1 MFRNKWFVGRF
12 ILVLMAALVVCGG
25 CALQRD
31 VSVLDRRITAL
42 HRQVIGQQERLEALE
57 GRIVTQIDRQAK
69 TGDTLRN
76 KQADL
81 GSLLN
86 QIRDEL
92 KALRGRLEESE
103 YRAAKHAETW
113 EQVQSELKN
122 RLQHFGEDLSSSQDR
137 LVRLEEYLGMEPSE
151 KLDAKSQPDAG
162 SPDDGRGTETAD
174 GLYVQAKEQFDKGK
188 YETAQTLFQRFLEAH
203 PRSKKA
209 DNAQFWIGEIYY
221 REKWYEKAILE
232 YQKVIETYP
241 KGNKVRS
248 ALLKQGLAFLNLGD
262 KDNARLILKE
272 LVRKH
277 PDSSEAKI
285 AAERLDRF

>member
-1 MFRNKWFVGRF
+1 MFCNKWFAGR
-12 ILVLMAALVVCGG
+12 IITVLLAPLVMCGG

-31 VSVLDRRITAL
+31 VSVLDRRITAI
-42 HRQVIGQQERLEALE
+42 HRQVTEQQGRLDALEA
-57 GRIVTQIDRQAK
+57 RIATQIDRQAQ

-92 KALRGRLEESE
+92 KAFRGRLEESE
-103 YRAAKHAETW
+103 YRAAKHADNW
-113 EQVQSELKN
+113 ERLQSELKN
-122 RLQHFGEDLSSSQDR
+122 QLQHFGDDLSSSQDR

-151 KLDAKSQPDAG
+151 KLDAKSRPEAG
-162 SPDDGRGTETAD
+162 SPDDGRGAETAD
-174 GLYVQAKEQFDKGK
+174 DLYVQAKEAFDKGK
-188 YETAQTLFQRFLEAH
+188 YETAQKLFERFLEAH
-203 PRSKKA
+203 PRSKRA

-248 ALLKQGLAFLNLGD
+248 ALLKQGLAFLSLGD

-285 AAERLDRF
+285 ATERLDRF

>member
-1 MFRNKWFVGRF
+1 M
-12 ILVLMAALVVCGG
+12 LLAPLVVCGG
-25 CALQRD
+25 CALQKD
-31 VSVLDRRITAL
+31 VSVLDRRITAI
-42 HRQVIGQQERLEALE
+42 HRQVTEQQERLDALE
-57 GRIVTQIDRQAK
+57 ARIATQVDRQAQ

-92 KALRGRLEESE
+92 KAFRGQLEESE
-103 YRAAKHAETW
+103 YRATKHADNW
-113 EQVQSELKN
+113 ERLQSDLEN
-122 RLQHFGEDLSSSQDR
+122 QLQHFGEDLSSSQDR

-151 KLDAKSQPDAG
+151 KLDAESQPEEG
-162 SPDDGRGTETAD
+162 SPDDGSGAETAGD
-174 GLYVQAKEQFDKGK
+174 LYVQAKEAFDKGK
-188 YETAQTLFQRFLEAH
+188 YETAQKLFERFLEAH
-203 PRSKKA
+203 PRSKRA

-285 AAERLDRF
+285 ATERLDRF

>member
-1 MFRNKWFVGRF
+1 M
-12 ILVLMAALVVCGG
+12 CGG

-31 VSVLDRRITAL
+31 VSVLDRRITAI
-42 HRQVIGQQERLEALE
+42 HRQVTEQQGRLDALEA
-57 GRIVTQIDRQAK
+57 RIATQIDRQVQ

-92 KALRGRLEESE
+92 KAFRGRLEESQ
-103 YRAAKHAETW
+103 YRAAKNADNW
-113 EQVQSELKN
+113 ERLQSELKN
-122 RLQHFGEDLSSSQDR
+122 QLQHFGDDLSSSQDR

-151 KLDAKSQPDAG
+151 KLDAKSQPEAG
-162 SPDDGRGTETAD
+162 SPDDGGGAETTD
-174 GLYVQAKEQFDKGK
+174 DLYVQAKEAFDKGK
-188 YETAQTLFQRFLEAH
+188 YETAQKLFERFLEAH
-203 PRSKKA
+203 PRSKRA

-285 AAERLDRF
+285 ATERLDRF